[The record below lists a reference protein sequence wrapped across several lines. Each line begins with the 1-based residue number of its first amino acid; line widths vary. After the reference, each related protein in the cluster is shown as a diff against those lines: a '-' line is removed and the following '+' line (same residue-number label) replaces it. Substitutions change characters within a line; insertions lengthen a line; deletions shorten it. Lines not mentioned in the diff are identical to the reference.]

1 MVTRRTLLQSGGGAA
16 ALASLSGPASAF
28 GGRTIEVLGHRGAP
42 ALRPEHTLASY
53 AKAIADGADFI
64 EPDLQITKD
73 GRLVALHEAELSH
86 ISDVAEHPEFA
97 SRRRKITT
105 PFGSLEGWF
114 VVDFTL
120 SELKTLR
127 LKERIPKIRPANTM
141 YDGEFTFLCFED
153 IIDFVAAESA
163 TRGRLIGL
171 VPELKMP
178 ALFASAGLP
187 LEDRF
192 LDILSRHSYLK
203 RAPLIIQCFEV
214 PPLKYIRQKI
224 GRPSNIRLMQLIDEP
239 KMKPLDVTLK
249 GGSTTYGDMIKPQG
263 LKEIAAYAEIVSP
276 DIRTLIPLKADGF
289 LGAPHPMIKQAH
301 EAGLTVQGYEFRPEN
316 QFIAADFR
324 DGQGDNARNVKGSV
338 AEIHHYLRAGL
349 DGFFTDDPAIGRL
362 AVDLYIG

>member
-1 MVTRRTLLQSGGGAA
+1 MVTRRNLLQSGAGAV
-16 ALASLSGPASAF
+16 ALASLAGPASAS
-28 GGRTIEVLGHRGAP
+28 GGRIIEVLGHRGAP

-86 ISDVAEHPEFA
+86 ICDVAEHPEFA
-97 SRRRKITT
+97 ARRRKIST

-114 VVDFTL
+114 IVDFTL
-120 SELKTLR
+120 PELKTLR
-127 LKERIPKIRPANTM
+127 LKERIPKIRPANTVF
-141 YDGEFTFLCFED
+141 DGEFTFLCFED

-163 TRGRLIGL
+163 TRGRLIGI

-214 PPLKYIRQKI
+214 PSLQYLRKKL
-224 GRPSNIRLMQLIDEP
+224 GRPGNVRLMQLIDDLP
-239 KMKPLDVTLK
+239 MKPMNVALK
-249 GGSTTYGDMIKPQG
+249 GGSSTYGDMITPQG
-263 LKEIAAYAEIVSP
+263 LKEIASYAEIISP
-276 DIRTLIPLKADGF
+276 DLRTLIPLKADGF

-301 EAGLTVQGYEFRPEN
+301 QVGLTVFTYEFRPEN
-316 QFIAADFR
+316 QFIAADFH
-324 DGQGDNARNVKGSV
+324 DGQGDNARNVKGSI
-338 AEIHHYLRAGL
+338 AEMHHYLHAGL

-362 AVDLYIG
+362 AVDLYVG